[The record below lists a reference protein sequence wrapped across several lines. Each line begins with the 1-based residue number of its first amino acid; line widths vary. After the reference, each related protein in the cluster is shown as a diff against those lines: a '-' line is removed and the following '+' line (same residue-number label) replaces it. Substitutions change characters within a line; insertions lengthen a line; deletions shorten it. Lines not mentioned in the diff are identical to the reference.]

1 MFVLGTVVALIGFA
15 GLGLGL
21 FLLVFRKGRRL
32 GGFWLTIGSM
42 LLMSFAGGL
51 VSRSDQSQ
59 MASLSGAGPTVI
71 AAPVDAENVV
81 AESAHNEPTALTPE
95 LAALATPAALEAY
108 CLSLGEFDAALKEA
122 DKRFGIEY
130 SGERELW
137 LNARDEEIASKV
149 TDAVSLPHATW
160 SSHANEHGWM
170 HRCDAMARNWAQVA
184 LADLGLST
192 SDDGRRV
199 SEAIERE
206 YTARFLANSTDGPLF
221 ELNRYSRATCK
232 SDVVEG
238 YRFVGCKM
246 IGDRLTSGP
255 LFYLVANLG
264 GEPIIVPFDS
274 ATTAHMLKPRYPDK
288 DSVALRVGKYVGP
301 YPLPEVNFAN
311 VEAFFE

>member
-21 FLLVFRKGRRL
+21 FLLVFRNGRRL
-32 GGFWLTIGSM
+32 RGFWLTIGSV

-51 VSRSDQSQ
+51 VRSSDQSQ
-59 MASLSGAGPTVI
+59 IASPNGAGPTAI

-81 AESAHNEPTALTPE
+81 ADSANDEPSALTPE
-95 LAALATPAALEAY
+95 LVALAAPAAIEAY
-108 CLSLGEFDAALKEA
+108 CLSLGEFDAALREA

-160 SSHANEHGWM
+160 ASYANEHGWM
-170 HRCDAMARNWAQVA
+170 HRCSAIARNWSQVE

-199 SEAIERE
+199 LEAIERE
-206 YTARFLANSTDGPLF
+206 YAARFLANSTEGPLF
-221 ELNRYSRATCK
+221 ELNRYSRATCT

-238 YRFVGCKM
+238 FRFVGCKM

-255 LFYLVANLG
+255 LFYLVAKQG

-301 YPLPEVNFAN
+301 YPLPGVNFAK
-311 VEAFFE
+311 VESFFN